1 MADRDK
7 EAEFEDQ
14 VKRFLEVYK
23 ILSPQARVSFEIEI
37 AKKTSLMDDRTR
49 KLYAALVDS
58 AREALGAED
67 AITNMKKVK

>member
-1 MADRDK
+1 MADNAK

-23 ILSPQARVSFEIEI
+23 ILSPQSRVGFEIEI
-37 AKKTSLMDDRTR
+37 AKKTSLMDERTR
-49 KLYAALVDS
+49 NLYAALIDS
-58 AREALGAED
+58 AREALGSDA